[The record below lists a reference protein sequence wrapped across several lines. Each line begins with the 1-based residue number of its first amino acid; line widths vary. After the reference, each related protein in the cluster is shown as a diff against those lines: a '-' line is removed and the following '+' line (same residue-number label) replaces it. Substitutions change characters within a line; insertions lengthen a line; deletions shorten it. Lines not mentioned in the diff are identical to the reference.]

1 MKIAEMSLF
10 LIAVIKHMV
19 TDVLIIFIDKKLDTM
34 KADHTIDDWGV
45 FKDCAVKF
53 ASNFID
59 IKVWTFTFVIT
70 PLFAFTEKYLFADWE
85 FLKYLTVF
93 MMLDLITGIAKAI
106 KNKDAVTSYGIRR
119 TVVKG
124 LQYGVFLIVVHG
136 LDSFEV
142 KGEKSDVFGWIVT
155 GAYSF
160 LMGVEGKSIL
170 ENIVSLDN
178 RFDISVFIDRI
189 KKVFEK

>member
-1 MKIAEMSLF
+1 
-10 LIAVIKHMV
+10 
-19 TDVLIIFIDKKLDTM
+19 M

-53 ASNFID
+53 ASNLID
-59 IKVWTFTFVIT
+59 VKVWTFTFVIT

-170 ENIVSLDN
+170 ENIIVLDN
-178 RFDISVFIDRI
+178 RFDVSVFIDRI
-189 KKVFEK
+189 KKAFEK

>member
-1 MKIAEMSLF
+1 
-10 LIAVIKHMV
+10 
-19 TDVLIIFIDKKLDTM
+19 M

>member
-1 MKIAEMSLF
+1 
-10 LIAVIKHMV
+10 
-19 TDVLIIFIDKKLDTM
+19 M
-34 KADHTIDDWGV
+34 KAVHTIDDWGV

-59 IKVWTFTFVIT
+59 VKVWTFTFVIT

-85 FLKYLTVF
+85 FLKWLTVF
-93 MMLDLITGIAKAI
+93 IMLDLVTGIAKAV
-106 KNKDAVTSYGIRR
+106 KKKQVVTSYGIRR
-119 TVVKG
+119 TVVKA

-142 KGEKSDVFGWIVT
+142 KGEKTDVFGWIVT

-170 ENIVSLDN
+170 ENIIVLDN
-178 RFDISVFIDRI
+178 RFDAKYFIE
-189 KKVFEK
+189 KVGEAFKRK

>member
-1 MKIAEMSLF
+1 
-10 LIAVIKHMV
+10 
-19 TDVLIIFIDKKLDTM
+19 M

-45 FKDCAVKF
+45 FKDVALKF
-53 ASNFID
+53 SANFID